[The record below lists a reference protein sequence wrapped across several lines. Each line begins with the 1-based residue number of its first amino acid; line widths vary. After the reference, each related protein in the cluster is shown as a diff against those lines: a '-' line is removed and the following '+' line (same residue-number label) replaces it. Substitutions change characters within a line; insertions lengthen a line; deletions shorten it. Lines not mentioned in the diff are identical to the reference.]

1 MNNEFYY
8 SANEVDAAILAATN
22 AKIVAED
29 TIPNIN
35 EMIVLANSVE
45 ADIEPARDTSILSTL
60 SELDGMDS
68 TITEM
73 KNEAIKSI
81 AIDRLINGDN
91 IVNIINEYSLTSDE
105 LFNIGYEYYNAILE
119 SSDNPQEALQK
130 LNSNLK
136 YCSNIFKELEKQGLS
151 QEFIASLSDGACK
164 MVIDNDWAYKMEGA
178 SNFGVAFIGTMS
190 LFGIKLAYG
199 HHEFDRSYQGFYFG
213 TGEDGA
219 PALGTL
225 DCCNWTDWIA
235 RAVFID
241 IYGWNAEQKF
251 NYCVDGITPSDE
263 ILAGADSEYFYNGKK
278 GDYISNGQ
286 HIVQIYARD
295 ENGYYYVESS
305 DGVELN
311 YATFE
316 QLKAK
321 GMRVTNTDA
330 LSRNT
335 APVHPDEYVWLNE
348 DGSLASS
355 SNGNKT
361 KKENVFALP
370 DWVIDQN
377 NINLTEEQQQKLF
390 AQYDERNKNPNYTG
404 IEIEIRPDKGPINV
418 PSDTVVPDDSG
429 TVDIPNIPDNPS
441 SGTDTPNIPDNP
453 SGGTDTPN
461 IPDNPSGGTDIPNI
475 PGDGGSVDS
484 SPDYNL
490 LPENKFTD
498 VLPSLTFGEI
508 GYMEI
513 SNSMVNYEI
522 KDISLTEF
530 EVYSKLF
537 EMDGYKF
544 ENGVWSDGT
553 HNVTLTYGNNT
564 MYINLTMIFN

>member
-1 MNNEFYY
+1 MQNEFYY
-8 SANEVDAAILAATN
+8 SANEVDSAILAAKN
-22 AKIVAED
+22 AISVSQNAVSEVN
-29 TIPNIN
+29 T
-35 EMIVLANSVE
+35 MISLANSIKANVG
-45 ADIEPARDTSILSTL
+45 PARDRSILSTL
-60 SELDGMDS
+60 SELEGMDS
-68 TITEM
+68 TISEM
-73 KNEAIKSI
+73 KNEALKSI
-81 AIDRLINGDN
+81 AIERLVNGDN
-91 IVNIINEYSLTSDE
+91 IVDIVNEYSLTSDE
-105 LFNIGYEYYNAILE
+105 LFTLGYEYYNYILE
-119 SSDNPQEALQK
+119 SSDNPQEALNK
-130 LNSNLK
+130 INSGLK
-136 YCSNIFKELEKQGLS
+136 GCSNIFKELERQGLS
-151 QEFIASLSDGACK
+151 KEFIASLSDGACK
-164 MVIDNDWAYKMEGA
+164 MVIENDWSYKMSGA
-178 SNFGVAFIGTMS
+178 ADFGFAFIGTMA
-190 LFGIKLAYG
+190 LFGIKLNYG

-241 IYGWNAEQKF
+241 IYGWNAAQKY

-263 ILAGADSEYFYNGKK
+263 ILAGANSEYFYKGKK

-286 HIVQIYARD
+286 HIVQIYSRD

-311 YATFE
+311 YMTFE

-355 SNGNKT
+355 SSGNKT

-377 NINLTEEQQQKLF
+377 NINLTEEQQRKLYE
-390 AQYDERNKNPNYTG
+390 QYHNNNKNPDYTG
-404 IEIEIRPDKGPINV
+404 IEIDIRPDKGPINI
-418 PSDTVVPDDSG
+418 PSDTVVPDDG
-429 TVDIPNIPDNPS
+429 
-441 SGTDTPNIPDNP
+441 
-453 SGGTDTPN
+453 
-461 IPDNPSGGTDIPNI
+461 GGTDIPNI
-475 PGDGGSVDS
+475 PDNSGGGTDIPNIPDNSGGGTDVPNIPDNPGGGTDIPNVPGDGGSVDP

-498 VLPSLTFGEI
+498 ALPSLTFGEI

-522 KDISLTEF
+522 KDISLAEF

-537 EMDGYKF
+537 EMEGYKF
-544 ENGVWSDGT
+544 ENGIWTDGT
-553 HNVTLTYGNNT
+553 HNITLTYGNNT
-564 MYINLTMIFN
+564 MFINLTTIFN